1 MSKAKQHWRR
11 RANPSFYMITSEEV
25 GDNHGHSSNIGHD
38 RSLGD
43 LINLSEQ
50 SDSGGDKNICKQS
63 SETHLSK
70 SDELIKSESRSSI
83 DQSKPSK
90 SITHSHTTTT
100 ITNQN
105 ERIESERITYP
116 KHSLSSNQIN
126 YSSNKHKNDSNNNNT
141 PTDSPLINDSQELFT
156 YVSNNEHCNVNKPV
170 QDNSGCINSDSNQ
183 EVQPPHTGWNN
194 SRNFLTHTPNR
205 VHFTFS
211 KSIDADDDNH
221 TSLRG
226 LFNRTFR
233 PHLRRAISEVKDVY
247 NPDNTEGSLTERNSH
262 QQQQNH
268 SHRSQNKLHRHLQQ
282 QLHNIKL
289 ISHPVSRS
297 HQQSALHL
305 NYHTAT
311 NQPYLQPY
319 RINEFTNTF
328 EQVYDTPQKFDSS
341 ILEIPVDMYDESMS
355 DDAFSRKNWPSCDLS
370 RIDSEHSIH
379 SGRLHEMT
387 TSDTFKERDLL
398 LNKNI
403 TNNNE
408 TNIVVHSVPKKS
420 NRLNAVRRMNTT
432 AVEQHHPFSN
442 NDRFNF
448 RKQTKHQP
456 SSSKTENFPCT
467 NKKYTHGTLSQ
478 DNINTSACKLLDS
491 SSIELGSDSMQ
502 SRPVPAT
509 TLYRS
514 SSSGTRNPE
523 FINDFGVDQTF
534 INTGVGVSNSPIT
547 LADKS
552 TVTSSI
558 NSSTMII
565 LQNNATS
572 TTPTT
577 TAITA
582 LANGSVN
589 ESTVDPLKQSTSSY
603 LKEQFQAFFQPS
615 DNKLAMKLFGSK
627 NALLKEKRRQVQQG
641 KWVIHPCSNFR
652 FYWDL
657 LMLMLLIANLI
668 ILPVAISFFND
679 DLSIHWIIFNSISD
693 VVFIADIA
701 VKFRTGIVTNDY
713 ADEII
718 LNPKEIARHY
728 VKSWFILDFISSIPM
743 DYLYLIFNKKDHYN
757 QFFSAGRTLRILR
770 LAKLLSML
778 RLLRLTRLVRYV
790 SQWEEFLNIA
800 SKFMGIFNLVLLML
814 LLGHWNACLQ
824 YLIPMLMDFPPDS
837 WVKRCKL
844 ENADWFQQYT
854 WALFKAMSHM
864 LSIGYGR
871 FPPTS
876 IGEAWITIV
885 SMMSGATCYA
895 LFVGHAA
902 ALIQSFDTSKRL
914 YREKFKQVEEYMAYR
929 KLPRALRQRIANYY
943 EHRYQGKM
951 FDEAQILNEFSEC
964 LREQVIN
971 YNCRALVAA
980 VPFFTY
986 ADQDFVS
993 EVVTK
998 LKFEVFQ
1005 PGDLIIKEGT
1015 IGNKMYFIQEGIV
1028 DIITK
1033 DGEVATS
1040 LSDGS
1045 YFGEITLLTNTRRTA
1060 SVKAVVYSNL
1070 YSLDRESFLSVLEN
1084 YPLMRRTMESVA
1096 AERLNK
1102 IGQNPSI
1109 VSNREDLKEDLSLVK
1124 EIVSSAVTP
1133 EDSSSGPDTEN
1144 EENQAHLNLK
1154 QLLKFRKRKPSNRNK
1169 LFDNTVTKL
1178 SQTNEEDET
1187 LHDIERKSSFVEITS
1202 VDKLKLPKF
1211 MRQKR
1216 SSSNVFTNL
1225 TQNLPN
1231 LSKSKMISDNSS
1243 EREINKCRKSD
1254 LQSSE
1259 NDTNPC
1265 HNSNTNVTNLQS
1277 SNLNPN
1283 CTIITITNY
1292 NTDDTATNNNKTI
1305 NSNTDTNQRPSSSD
1319 ISDVDSCKH

>member
-1 MSKAKQHWRR
+1 MSKARQHWRH
-11 RANPSFYMITSEEV
+11 RANPSFYMITDEEEE
-25 GDNHGHSSNIGHD
+25 GSNRIQASNTGHGK
-38 RSLGD
+38 SLSD
-43 LINLSEQ
+43 LINLSQQ
-50 SDSGGDKNICKQS
+50 SDDVEDENIATQGSEPNLSNS
-63 SETHLSK
+63 SEI
-70 SDELIKSESRSSI
+70 IKSESRSDN
-83 DQSKPSK
+83 DQSKTPK
-90 SITHSHTTTT
+90 QIPHSHTTTK
-100 ITNQN
+100 ISNQN
-105 ERIESERITYP
+105 EGSESELLILP
-116 KHSLSSNQIN
+116 KHSLSSGQICSN
-126 YSSNKHKNDSNNNNT
+126 SKKYNKNSSYNNSALTNT
-141 PTDSPLINDSQELFT
+141 TQELLNFN
-156 YVSNNEHCNVNKPV
+156 SNNEYRNANKLV
-170 QDNSGCINSDSNQ
+170 HDDSDNINYNTKQQTQSSQ
-183 EVQPPHTGWNN
+183 TRWNN
-194 SRNFLTHTPNR
+194 GRHFLTHTPNK
-205 VHFTFS
+205 VHFNFS
-211 KSIDADDDNH
+211 KSIDADDVNN
-221 TSLRG
+221 TLIRG

-233 PHLRRAISEVKDVY
+233 PNLRRAVSEVKDVY
-247 NPDNTEGSLTERNSH
+247 NPDDTESSLTG
-262 QQQQNH
+262 QQIQQRQQH
-268 SHRSQNKLHRHLQQ
+268 HPHRSQNKLHRHLQQ
-282 QLHNIKL
+282 QLHNIKA
-289 ISHPVSRS
+289 ISYSALRS
-297 HQQSALHL
+297 HQQSALQLHS
-305 NYHTAT
+305 HTAT
-311 NQPYLQPY
+311 NQPCLQSY
-319 RINEFTNTF
+319 RINELTNTF
-328 EQVYDTPQKFDSS
+328 EQIYNTPQHFDSS
-341 ILEIPVDMYDESMS
+341 ILEIPVDIFDEMTSE
-355 DDAFSRKNWPSCDLS
+355 DAFPRINWASCDS
-370 RIDSEHSIH
+370 SQIDSEHPLRSA
-379 SGRLHEMT
+379 RLHELMT
-387 TSDTFKERDLL
+387 SESFKERDSF
-398 LNKNI
+398 LNKNPVS
-403 TNNNE
+403 TNE
-408 TNIVVHSVPKKS
+408 TNTAVNSMPKRS

-432 AVEQHHPFSN
+432 AVEQHHLFGN

-448 RKQTKHQP
+448 KKQTKAQP
-456 SSSKTENFPCT
+456 SSSKTENYLYN
-467 NKKYTHGTLSQ
+467 NKKYSHATLSQ
-478 DNINTSACKLLDS
+478 DNINTSANKTLDS
-491 SSIELGSDSMQ
+491 SSLEFGPDSTQ
-502 SRPVPAT
+502 QNTVRSAT
-509 TLYRS
+509 TALYRS
-514 SSSGTRNPE
+514 SSSGTRNDIGYEKP
-523 FINDFGVDQTF
+523 FNIISSGGG
-534 INTGVGVSNSPIT
+534 ISNSTTT

-552 TVTSSI
+552 TITQNANTSTI
-558 NSSTMII
+558 GV
-565 LQNNATS
+565 LQNS
-572 TTPTT
+572 TTTTTATT

-582 LANGSVN
+582 LANGNVSEPN
-589 ESTVDPLKQSTSSY
+589 VDPLKQSTSSY

-701 VKFRTGIVTNDY
+701 VKFRTGVVANDY

-728 VKSWFILDFISSIPM
+728 LKSWFVLDFISSIPM

-824 YLIPMLMDFPPDS
+824 YLIPMLMEFPPDS

-1045 YFGEITLLTNTRRTA
+1045 YFGEITLLTNARRVA

-1133 EDSSSGPDTEN
+1133 EDSSSGQETEN
-1144 EENQAHLNLK
+1144 DDNQAHLNIK

-1169 LFDNTVTKL
+1169 LLDNTITKL
-1178 SQTNEEDET
+1178 GQTNEEDDPT
-1187 LHDIERKSSFVEITS
+1187 QDTDRKSSFIDITS

-1216 SSSNVFTNL
+1216 NSSNIFTNPSH
-1225 TQNLPN
+1225 NLLN
-1231 LSKSKMISDNSS
+1231 ITKSKLLQSNSNENEIDHNKKSNSYTLQTMSNTCDNS
-1243 EREINKCRKSD
+1243 
-1254 LQSSE
+1254 L
-1259 NDTNPC
+1259 TNQ
-1265 HNSNTNVTNLQS
+1265 QS
-1277 SNLNPN
+1277 SNLNVN
-1283 CTIITITNY
+1283 STTITITKCNVDE
-1292 NTDDTATNNNKTI
+1292 NDNKI
-1305 NSNTDTNQRPSSSD
+1305 ISSNTDINQRLSSCDLSNID
-1319 ISDVDSCKH
+1319 DCKQ

>member
-1 MSKAKQHWRR
+1 MSKARQYWRH
-11 RANPSFYMITSEEV
+11 RANPSFYMITDEDEGGS
-25 GDNHGHSSNIGHD
+25 NLMHASNIGHGK
-38 RSLGD
+38 SLSN
-43 LINLSEQ
+43 LIDISQQSDDVENDNIVTQGSEPNLS
-50 SDSGGDKNICKQS
+50 NS
-63 SETHLSK
+63 S
-70 SDELIKSESRSSI
+70 ELIKSESRSGS
-83 DQSKPSK
+83 DQSKTSK
-90 SITHSHTTTT
+90 YIPHSHTTT
-100 ITNQN
+100 IISNQN
-105 ERIESERITYP
+105 EGSESELLIFSKY
-116 KHSLSSNQIN
+116 SLSSGQICSN
-126 YSSNKHKNDSNNNNT
+126 SNKHNKNSSNNNT
-141 PTDSPLINDSQELFT
+141 PTDSVLTNATQELLT
-156 YVSNNEHCNVNKPV
+156 LTSNNQYRNVNKSV
-170 QDNSGCINSDSNQ
+170 QDDSDNINYNTKQQSQSSQ
-183 EVQPPHTGWNN
+183 TKWNN
-194 SRNFLTHTPNR
+194 ERHFLTHTPNK
-205 VHFTFS
+205 VHFNFS
-211 KSIDADDDNH
+211 KSIDADDVNN
-221 TSLRG
+221 TLIRG

-233 PHLRRAISEVKDVY
+233 PNLRRAVSEVKDVY
-247 NPDNTEGSLTERNSH
+247 NPDETESSLTG
-262 QQQQNH
+262 QQRQH
-268 SHRSQNKLHRHLQQ
+268 HHPHRSQNKLHRHLQQ
-282 QLHNIKL
+282 QLHNIKA
-289 ISHPVSRS
+289 ISYSASRS
-297 HQQSALHL
+297 HQQSALQLHS
-305 NYHTAT
+305 HTAT
-311 NQPYLQPY
+311 NQPCQQSY

-328 EQVYDTPQKFDSS
+328 EQIYNTPQHFDSS
-341 ILEIPVDMYDESMS
+341 ILEIPVDIYDEMRS
-355 DDAFSRKNWPSCDLS
+355 DDVLPRINWASCDS
-370 RIDSEHSIH
+370 SQMDSEHSLH
-379 SGRLHEMT
+379 SPRLHEVMT
-387 TSDTFKERDLL
+387 SEAFKERDLF
-398 LNKNI
+398 LNKN
-403 TNNNE
+403 TMETNE
-408 TNIVVHSVPKKS
+408 TNTAANSTPKRS

-432 AVEQHHPFSN
+432 AVEHHHLFGN

-448 RKQTKHQP
+448 KKQTKPQA
-456 SSSKTENFPCT
+456 SSSKTENYLYN
-467 NKKYTHGTLSQ
+467 NKKYSHATLSQ
-478 DNINTSACKLLDS
+478 DNINTAASKILDS
-491 SSIELGSDSMQ
+491 SSLEFGPDSTQ
-502 SRPVPAT
+502 QNTVRSAAT
-509 TLYRS
+509 ALYRS
-514 SSSGTRNPE
+514 SSSGTRTDIGYEKPFTLMNSGG
-523 FINDFGVDQTF
+523 GVF
-534 INTGVGVSNSPIT
+534 NSTIT

-552 TVTSSI
+552 TITPNANTSTI
-558 NSSTMII
+558 GV
-565 LQNNATS
+565 LQNS
-572 TTPTT
+572 TTTTTVTT

-582 LANGSVN
+582 LANGNVS
-589 ESTVDPLKQSTSSY
+589 EPTVDPLKQSTSSY

-701 VKFRTGIVTNDY
+701 VKFRTGVVANDY

-728 VKSWFILDFISSIPM
+728 LKSWFILDFISSIPM

-824 YLIPMLMDFPPDS
+824 YLIPMLMEFPPDS

-1045 YFGEITLLTNTRRTA
+1045 YFGEITLLTNARRVA

-1144 EENQAHLNLK
+1144 DDNQAHLNIK

-1169 LFDNTVTKL
+1169 LFDNSITKL
-1178 SQTNEEDET
+1178 GQTNEEDEVSQ
-1187 LHDIERKSSFVEITS
+1187 DIDRKSSFVDITS
-1202 VDKLKLPKF
+1202 IDKLKLPKF

-1216 SSSNVFTNL
+1216 NSSNIFTNPA
-1225 TQNLPN
+1225 QNLLN
-1231 LSKSKMISDNSS
+1231 ITKSKHLPSNSNENEINQNKKSDSLQNISNSYDNSF
-1243 EREINKCRKSD
+1243 I
-1254 LQSSE
+1254 
-1259 NDTNPC
+1259 
-1265 HNSNTNVTNLQS
+1265 NLQS
-1277 SNLNPN
+1277 NNFNTNS
-1283 CTIITITNY
+1283 TTITITKCNVDE
-1292 NTDDTATNNNKTI
+1292 NDNNKII
-1305 NSNTDTNQRPSSSD
+1305 NSNTDIDQRLSSSD
-1319 ISDVDSCKH
+1319 HSNIDYCKH

>member
-282 QLHNIKL
+282 QLQNIKL

-456 SSSKTENFPCT
+456 SSSKTENYPCT

>member
-1 MSKAKQHWRR
+1 MPVLTGFLLNFQ
-11 RANPSFYMITSEEV
+11 
-25 GDNHGHSSNIGHD
+25 
-38 RSLGD
+38 
-43 LINLSEQ
+43 
-50 SDSGGDKNICKQS
+50 
-63 SETHLSK
+63 K
-70 SDELIKSESRSSI
+70 S
-83 DQSKPSK
+83 
-90 SITHSHTTTT
+90 
-100 ITNQN
+100 
-105 ERIESERITYP
+105 
-116 KHSLSSNQIN
+116 SLS
-126 YSSNKHKNDSNNNNT
+126 
-141 PTDSPLINDSQELFT
+141 
-156 YVSNNEHCNVNKPV
+156 
-170 QDNSGCINSDSNQ
+170 
-183 EVQPPHTGWNN
+183 
-194 SRNFLTHTPNR
+194 
-205 VHFTFS
+205 
-211 KSIDADDDNH
+211 
-221 TSLRG
+221 
-226 LFNRTFR
+226 
-233 PHLRRAISEVKDVY
+233 
-247 NPDNTEGSLTERNSH
+247 
-262 QQQQNH
+262 
-268 SHRSQNKLHRHLQQ
+268 
-282 QLHNIKL
+282 
-289 ISHPVSRS
+289 
-297 HQQSALHL
+297 
-305 NYHTAT
+305 
-311 NQPYLQPY
+311 YL
-319 RINEFTNTF
+319 
-328 EQVYDTPQKFDSS
+328 S
-341 ILEIPVDMYDESMS
+341 
-355 DDAFSRKNWPSCDLS
+355 
-370 RIDSEHSIH
+370 
-379 SGRLHEMT
+379 
-387 TSDTFKERDLL
+387 
-398 LNKNI
+398 
-403 TNNNE
+403 
-408 TNIVVHSVPKKS
+408 
-420 NRLNAVRRMNTT
+420 
-432 AVEQHHPFSN
+432 
-442 NDRFNF
+442 
-448 RKQTKHQP
+448 
-456 SSSKTENFPCT
+456 
-467 NKKYTHGTLSQ
+467 
-478 DNINTSACKLLDS
+478 
-491 SSIELGSDSMQ
+491 
-502 SRPVPAT
+502 
-509 TLYRS
+509 
-514 SSSGTRNPE
+514 
-523 FINDFGVDQTF
+523 
-534 INTGVGVSNSPIT
+534 
-547 LADKS
+547 
-552 TVTSSI
+552 
-558 NSSTMII
+558 
-565 LQNNATS
+565 
-572 TTPTT
+572 
-577 TAITA
+577 
-582 LANGSVN
+582 
-589 ESTVDPLKQSTSSY
+589 
-603 LKEQFQAFFQPS
+603 FQP
-615 DNKLAMKLFGSK
+615 
-627 NALLKEKRRQVQQG
+627 
-641 KWVIHPCSNFR
+641 

-718 LNPKEIARHY
+718 LNPREIARHY
-728 VKSWFILDFISSIPM
+728 LKSWFVLDFISSIPMDYLYLIFNKKDHYNQFFSAGIVTNDYADEIILNPREIARHYLKSWFVLDFISSIPM

-914 YREKFKQVEEYMAYR
+914 YREKKLKQTVYPYCVNGSQIFCLPLNLKYILYLPTEIFKQVEEYMAYR

-1133 EDSSSGPDTEN
+1133 EDSSSGPETEN

-1178 SQTNEEDET
+1178 GQTNEEDET
-1187 LHDIERKSSFVEITS
+1187 LQDIERKSSFVEITS

-1216 SSSNVFTNL
+1216 SSSNVFTTL
-1225 TQNLPN
+1225 TQNIPN
-1231 LSKSKMISDNSS
+1231 LSKSKIIPDNSN
-1243 EREINKCRKSD
+1243 EREINRYKKSD
-1254 LQSSE
+1254 LQPSE
-1259 NDTNPC
+1259 KDISPC
-1265 HNSNTNVTNLQS
+1265 NSSNTNVTNLKS
-1277 SNLNPN
+1277 SDINPN
-1283 CTIITITNY
+1283 CTTITITNY
-1292 NTDDTATNNNKTI
+1292 NTDDTDNNSNNKII
-1305 NSNTDTNQRPSSSD
+1305 NSNTDINQRLSSSD